1 MEKRVRILVVDDEP
15 DFATGL
21 QTTCKAKAYQ
31 VVVVGSR
38 LQAEEAVRSEK
49 PQLVILGTITPRGE
63 AFRLHQWLKE
73 SPNYS
78 DLPMIVLDAS
88 YEEQLIKGWTRIEG
102 LRLQAEDYFC
112 KPIQPAA
119 LMPVIEKLLDKVT
132 RRIKVL
138 VADDHAVV
146 REGIRALLS
155 LQKDMQVVGEAVD
168 GKEAAEKTRELLP
181 DVVLMDIVMP
191 VMNGLEAAKAIC
203 KDCEQV
209 KVLMLSQ
216 YDDEEN
222 VLASEQ
228 AGAFGFIP
236 KKSASSQLLAAIRSA
251 DRGEQLTQP
260 VAAS

>member
-1 MEKRVRILVVDDEP
+1 MEKRVRILIVDDER
-15 DFATGL
+15 DFAGGL
-21 QTTCKAKAYQ
+21 RTTFETKAYH

-38 LQAEEAVRSEK
+38 EQAEQAVRSEK
-49 PQLVILGTITPRGE
+49 PELVVLGTITPRGD
-63 AFRLHQWLKE
+63 AFRLHQWLKQ

-88 YEEQLIKGWTRIEG
+88 YEDQLLKGWTRTEG
-102 LRLQAEDYFC
+102 LRLEAEAYFC
-112 KPIQPAA
+112 KPIQPAV
-119 LMPVIEKLLDKVT
+119 LLPVIENLLDRVT

-168 GKEAAEKTRELLP
+168 GREAAQKTRQLLP

-191 VMNGLEAAKAIC
+191 VMNGLEATKAISKEC
-203 KDCEQV
+203 GQV

-222 VLASEQ
+222 VLASQQ

-251 DRGEQLTQP
+251 DRAEQPARP
-260 VAAS
+260 VAAA